1 MQRYASRSIGL
12 MKQLDPN
19 DELNQKIIPRSNINE
34 SSKEESNE
42 TFKIA
47 TEHKMLNHM
56 GSSIDEV

>member
-1 MQRYASRSIGL
+1 